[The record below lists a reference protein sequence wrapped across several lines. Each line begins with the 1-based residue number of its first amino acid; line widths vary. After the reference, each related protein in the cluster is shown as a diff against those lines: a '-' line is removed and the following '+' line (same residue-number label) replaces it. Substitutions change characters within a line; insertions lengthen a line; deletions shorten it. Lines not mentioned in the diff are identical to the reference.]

1 MILGVAVGLTV
12 KQLTPWAATAR
23 RHAAAERIVLLA
35 QKPEEYDLLHEKYGI
50 EVIGASLAAP
60 RGSREAD
67 DPVYVF
73 KSRWRAIS
81 DFLSLDTESKGTD
94 EILLTDTRDVIFQR
108 YPIQPMTVPG
118 EDFLVATE
126 GVTFAEEP
134 WNRTNLLRHFPQEGP
149 QLLGAP
155 IICAG
160 VIQARKLML
169 QALAQGMTVRLKD
182 RPGEADQMA
191 LNLIL
196 RETATAF
203 PGSVTTMPTFYAW
216 TAHLA
221 QHPESQVNK
230 HALRR
235 TEPVAT
241 LNGTSVEFEG
251 VPFAI
256 VHQWTYL
263 PALRALAEEA

>member
-1 MILGVAVGLTV
+1 MILGVAVGLTA
-12 KQLTPWAATAR
+12 KQLTPWASTAR

-35 QKPEEYDLLHEKYGI
+35 QKPEEYDVLHEKYGI

-60 RGSREAD
+60 RGSPDAD
-67 DPVYVF
+67 DAVYVY

-94 EILLTDTRDVIFQR
+94 IILLTDTRDVIFQR
-108 YPIQPMTVPG
+108 YPILDMTIPG
-118 EDFLVATE
+118 EDFIVASE
-126 GVTFAEEP
+126 GVIFAEED
-134 WNRTNLLRHFPQEGP
+134 WNRTLLLRHFPTEGP
-149 QLLGAP
+149 PLLGAP

-160 VIQARKLML
+160 VVQARKLML
-169 QALAQGMTVRLKD
+169 QALAQGMMLKLQGL
-182 RPGEADQMA
+182 PGEADQMA
-191 LNLIL
+191 LNIIL
-196 RETATAF
+196 RDTLAAF
-203 PGSVTTMPTFYAW
+203 PGSVNVLPTFYAW

-221 QHPESQVNK
+221 QHPGSQVYK
-230 HALRR
+230 HAKKV
-235 TEPVAT
+235 TQPIPT

-263 PALRALAEEA
+263 PVLRALSEES